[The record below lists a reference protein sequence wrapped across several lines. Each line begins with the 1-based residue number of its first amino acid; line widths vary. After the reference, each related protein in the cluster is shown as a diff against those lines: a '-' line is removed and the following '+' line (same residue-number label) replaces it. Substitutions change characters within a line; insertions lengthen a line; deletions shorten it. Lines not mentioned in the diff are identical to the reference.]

1 MKINVAF
8 IPFSFAL
15 VLLLGCYETK
25 GQEAGSPSFEAY
37 DKDPRNEREKAIAH
51 PEIMED
57 QKITKDS
64 VSFRPRSVYK
74 PSPVAPKGNDPA
86 GSENDHS
93 ILSFN
98 FLYYLIQKYK
108 MQDILE

>member
-8 IPFSFAL
+8 IPFSFVL
-15 VLLLGCYETK
+15 VLLLGSYEIK
-25 GQEAGSPSFEAY
+25 AQEAGSPSFEAY

-51 PEIMED
+51 PEISED
-57 QKITKDS
+57 QIITKDS
-64 VSFRPRSVYK
+64 VSFRPRNVYK
-74 PSPVAPKGNDPA
+74 PSPVVPKGN
-86 GSENDHS
+86 GSVDNENDDS

>member
-1 MKINVAF
+1 LV
-8 IPFSFAL
+8 L
-15 VLLLGCYETK
+15 VLLLGSYDTRA
-25 GQEAGSPSFEAY
+25 QEAGSPSFEAY

-51 PEIMED
+51 PEIIED
-57 QKITKDS
+57 QTIVKDS
-64 VSFRPRSVYK
+64 ISFRPRNVYK
-74 PSPVAPKGNDPA
+74 PSPVAPKGN
-86 GSENDHS
+86 GSSDDHS